1 MAGPFLGIG
10 RWKCI
15 MIANVFVIVGAG
27 LTLTPYWYPFL
38 IGRFLYGVATG
49 GFSCFCPKY
58 ISEVAPTEVKGPA
71 GALSQIC
78 ICFGI
83 VVPSTLRMVF
93 NISTDMPYDL
103 DKSHLLVYILFAIP
117 IVLAL
122 LQVILMVTV
131 FRYDTPN
138 MLK

>member
-1 MAGPFLGIG
+1 MEMYYD
-10 RWKCI
+10 CQ
-15 MIANVFVIVGAG
+15 
-27 LTLTPYWYPFL
+27 
-38 IGRFLYGVATG
+38 
-49 GFSCFCPKY
+49 CFCHCWSGSHSYPLLVSFSHWK
-58 ISEVAPTEVKGPA
+58 IFIRRSHWWIFLLLSKIHPEVAPTEVKGPA

>member
-15 MIANVFVIVGAG
+15 MISNLFVIVGAG
-27 LTLTPYWYPFL
+27 LTLTGYWIPFL

-49 GFSCFCPKY
+49 GFSCFCPKF
-58 ISEVAPTEVKGPA
+58 IAEVAPTEVKGPA

-93 NISTDMPYDL
+93 NISTEKPYDV
-103 DKSHLLVYILFAIP
+103 DKI
-117 IVLAL
+117 
-122 LQVILMVTV
+122 
-131 FRYDTPN
+131 N
-138 MLK
+138 